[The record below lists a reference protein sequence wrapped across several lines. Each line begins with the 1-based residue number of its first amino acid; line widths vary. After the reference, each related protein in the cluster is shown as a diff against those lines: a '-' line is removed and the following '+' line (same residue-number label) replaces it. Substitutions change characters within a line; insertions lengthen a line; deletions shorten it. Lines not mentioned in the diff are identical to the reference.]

1 VSPALIL
8 STPIKK
14 GAVGCAAVAGAAC
27 VVVADGFGVSSAQA
41 ALIFNV
47 NTATQA
53 NNGSLF
59 IISPIA
65 LNGARAALTRS
76 DTHDL
81 REIENKDFSIPY
93 LSGFR

>member
-1 VSPALIL
+1 L
-8 STPIKK
+8 STPIRN
-14 GAVGCAAVAGAAC
+14 GAVGCGAAAAGAASGAAC
-27 VVVADGFGVSSAQA
+27 VVLADAFGVSSAQA

-47 NTATQA
+47 NTARQA

-59 IISPIA
+59 IISPIV